1 MADFDAL
8 YRAHAPAIAASLARA
23 FGARRLDLIEAA
35 VQEAFVAAMEAWPT
49 EMPDEPGAWLQ
60 VTARRR
66 VIDALRRA
74 AWVVPGAELE
84 SVEAPSPA
92 RDQERDLL
100 EMMFV
105 CCHPAIP
112 VESAVALALRTLC
125 GFPVAALSRALR
137 IDAPALEKRMMRARQ
152 VLREEH
158 VDLDLE
164 TARGDL
170 EARIDGV
177 LRTLYVLFFEG
188 YSVHAGDAQVDEE
201 LCLTAIRL
209 NGMLLAS
216 PYATPRGHALHA
228 LFLLQ
233 AARLSARVDDAG
245 DLVPLDR
252 QDRARW
258 DRGMIAQGL
267 ESLGRSAAGDAV
279 SSFHLEAALAACHA
293 LAPTYADTD
302 WAQVV
307 ALYDQL
313 FTLTPSPIIALQ
325 RAIAIGRASG
335 PRAGLRALEAL
346 VGHERLEDDP
356 VLAAAKGELEAQRG
370 NVRAARAAY
379 QRALALAGTAP
390 ERRFLAERLAALS
403 RR

>member
-1 MADFDAL
+1 
-8 YRAHAPAIAASLARA
+8 
-23 FGARRLDLIEAA
+23 
-35 VQEAFVAAMEAWPT
+35 
-49 EMPDEPGAWLQ
+49 
-60 VTARRR
+60 
-66 VIDALRRA
+66 
-74 AWVVPGAELE
+74 
-84 SVEAPSPA
+84 
-92 RDQERDLL
+92 
-100 EMMFV
+100 
-105 CCHPAIP
+105 
-112 VESAVALALRTLC
+112 
-125 GFPVAALSRALR
+125 
-137 IDAPALEKRMMRARQ
+137 
-152 VLREEH
+152 
-158 VDLDLE
+158 
-164 TARGDL
+164 
-170 EARIDGV
+170 
-177 LRTLYVLFFEG
+177 
-188 YSVHAGDAQVDEE
+188 
-201 LCLTAIRL
+201 
-209 NGMLLAS
+209 MLLAS